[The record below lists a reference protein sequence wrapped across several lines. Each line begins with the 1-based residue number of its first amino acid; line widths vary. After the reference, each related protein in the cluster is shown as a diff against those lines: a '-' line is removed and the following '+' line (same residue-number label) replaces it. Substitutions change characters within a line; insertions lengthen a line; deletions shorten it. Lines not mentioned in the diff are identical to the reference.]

1 MQMLRLATIF
11 LSIGLHAA
19 LFLPFMSFGGG
30 AALEAGTGD
39 DQVVVE
45 QGIALEG
52 LAKFGEAEEMIETVD
67 IPPVQAIETPQ
78 PVEEIKPELTDVV
91 TSTEGK
97 HEEQAMTEE
106 PKPVEEVNDLSFETD
121 YFFNSQVAFS
131 AEPPDEHQFEGL
143 IPEVNN
149 PWFYF

>member
-1 MQMLRLATIF
+1 VHTF
-11 LSIGLHAA
+11 PEGHPLH
-19 LFLPFMSFGGG
+19 LHSFG
-30 AALEAGTGD
+30 D
-39 DQVVVE
+39 
-45 QGIALEG
+45 
-52 LAKFGEAEEMIETVD
+52 
-67 IPPVQAIETPQ
+67 
-78 PVEEIKPELTDVV
+78 PELDKLCNENLVGLLK
-91 TSTEGK
+91 SKEMRK
-97 HEEQAMTEE
+97 RRRKRK